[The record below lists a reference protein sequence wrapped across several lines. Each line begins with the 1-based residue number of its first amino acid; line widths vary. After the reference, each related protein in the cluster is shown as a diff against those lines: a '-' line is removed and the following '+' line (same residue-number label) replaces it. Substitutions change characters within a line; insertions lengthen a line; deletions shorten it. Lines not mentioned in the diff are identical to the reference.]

1 MQVCEGKNSHV
12 LAWHPEKLAFCSIS
26 YSPRLSIA
34 HLTCGEPGSQE
45 ASTILQGPP
54 AIALRLHV
62 CMVTLSFSCESW
74 RFELKSSCLCTKC
87 SDLLSYLCSC
97 VCTCMC
103 MSVCVFVCARGH
115 VCMCEGV
122 CMGVRGCTFIEV
134 VKIVWCFPIINI
146 NCHIYG
152 QENILQ
158 NALSCYTSL

>member
-1 MQVCEGKNSHV
+1 MHGCEAYVYLWYVCKCV
-12 LAWHPEKLAFCSIS
+12 RVRTAMYWHDIQRSWHSAL
-26 YSPRLSIA
+26 SPTLLRLSIA
-34 HLTCGEPGSQE
+34 HLTCGEAGSQE

-103 MSVCVFVCARGH
+103 MSVCVFVCTRGH
-115 VCMCEGV
+115 VCVCDV

-134 VKIVWCFPIINI
+134 VKIV
-146 NCHIYG
+146 
-152 QENILQ
+152 
-158 NALSCYTSL
+158 